1 MSEKKVHKHGTK
13 DQVKHN
19 HREAFKGHKTRKHFI
34 SSVKAEEAEQDI
46 LDSQKNNKYGE

>member
-1 MSEKKVHKHGTK
+1 MTEKKIVKKHTK

-34 SSVKAEEAEQDI
+34 TSVQAEEAKEEIDGAR
-46 LDSQKNNKYGE
+46 DRRRKS